1 MSEPSNQFA
10 EITREMGTNHKD
22 FLRLLPK
29 TVPNA
34 NVTWTGDE
42 EKGACVIIEDAPLGR
57 IEIDLSAVGER
68 RIALICLPVT
78 FVTFR
83 FYGLDDET
91 ALIEFTRM
99 AKSFQRGG
107 G

>member
-1 MSEPSNQFA
+1 VIDAFPFFS
-10 EITREMGTNHKD
+10 EITREMGTNHAD

-29 TVPNA
+29 SVPNA
-34 NVTWTGDE
+34 HVSWTGDE
-42 EKGACVIIEDAPLGR
+42 KNGAHVIIEDAPLGR
-57 IEIDLSAVGER
+57 IEIDLSSVGER
-68 RIALICLPVT
+68 RIALLCLPVT

-91 ALIEFTRM
+91 ALKEFDRM